1 MAEEK
6 SEASRCW
13 FMRLKEGS
21 RPLKIKVQREAVNA
35 DTEAAASYPGYL
47 AEINHEGDHTKQQI
61 FQCR

>member
-1 MAEEK
+1 
-6 SEASRCW
+6 
-13 FMRLKEGS
+13 MRLKEGS